1 MGILSKFFK
10 SDEFLTKNTKIIDAL
25 KIFQNSSLS
34 NNERA
39 DALARLKSIFL
50 TSTEKDDL
58 KAISQSIIKTVT
70 NDNSLEIREN
80 ALKTF
85 DAIIDHC
92 LFFFNQSPQRPD
104 SHLKLNMVA
113 QDAVPMLIGV
123 AKYKSENV
131 KELRLM
137 GFRTLSKIVPFA
149 IDDERIAFLAH
160 SLNDQGDDIRLAMI
174 SAFENLVKSSDD
186 ALKRRIARFSLSALC
201 EALGDAAIWI
211 RSVKVISGLGKY
223 ALGAAPFLYK
233 RLDADDG
240 EWVLHAL
247 RNITGEQYGKDK
259 DEKKKWEQWLE
270 KHVVE

>member
-1 MGILSKFFK
+1 VGILSKFFK
-10 SDEFLTKNTKIIDAL
+10 SDEFLTKNSKIIDAL
-25 KIFQNSSLS
+25 KILQNSSLS

-39 DALARLKSIFL
+39 DALAKLKSIFL
-50 TSTEKDDL
+50 TSTDKDDL

-70 NDNSLEIREN
+70 NDNSLEIRGN

-85 DAIIDHC
+85 DAIIDNC
-92 LFFFNQSPQRPD
+92 LFFYNQAPLRPD
-104 SHLKLNMVA
+104 SHLKLNIVSH
-113 QDAVPMLIGV
+113 DAVPMLIGV
-123 AKYKSENV
+123 AKYKSENA

-137 GFRTLSKIVPFA
+137 AFRTLSKIAPFA
-149 IDDERIAFLAH
+149 IDDERIVFLAR
-160 SLNDQGDDIRLAMI
+160 SLNDQSDDIRVAMI

-201 EALGDAAIWI
+201 EALSDSAIWM

-233 RLDADDG
+233 RLNDDDG
-240 EWVLHAL
+240 EWVLYAL
-247 RNITGEQYGKDK
+247 HHITGEQYGK